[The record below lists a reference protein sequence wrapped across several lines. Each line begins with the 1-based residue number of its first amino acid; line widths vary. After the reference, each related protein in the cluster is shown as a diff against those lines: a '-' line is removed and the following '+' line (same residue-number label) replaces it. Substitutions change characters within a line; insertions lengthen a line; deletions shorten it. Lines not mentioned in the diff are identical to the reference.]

1 MHNKM
6 KSLESRYIDLAN
18 FYKKELISKNKQQQ
32 QSHKYLKNNRSNQE
46 DLQ

>member
-1 MHNKM
+1 M

-32 QSHKYLKNNRSNQE
+32 SHKYLKNNRSNDHQE